1 MLAGKQA
8 DELSP
13 ATMATLQ
20 CLHRAAKSL
29 LGYVP
34 TTGTHLLK
42 NRRCCHGVLRCF
54 PAKGTGESTS
64 VGVRISPDTP
74 SCCSG
79 RISTVLLGVQ
89 HLCVDHHHCLK
100 KLTTHRTL
108 INKCTLPLV
117 QSSRGQVGWSL
128 TRQTSQ
134 LFQQDEAAV
143 LRERHC
149 LEYVEI
155 NITRSWPSAV
165 NQI

>member
-1 MLAGKQA
+1 M
-8 DELSP
+8 
-13 ATMATLQ
+13 
-20 CLHRAAKSL
+20 L
-29 LGYVP
+29 LGA
-34 TTGTHLLK
+34 
-42 NRRCCHGVLRCF
+42 R
-54 PAKGTGESTS
+54 
-64 VGVRISPDTP
+64 
-74 SCCSG
+74 
-79 RISTVLLGVQ
+79 
-89 HLCVDHHHCLK
+89 HLCVDRHHCLK
-100 KLTTHRTL
+100 KLTTCHTL

-117 QSSRGQVGWSL
+117 QSARGQAGWSL